1 MYQNAYNSKQNPT
14 FYLCTYVQEAAQMHQ
29 MLFTASTLLVASPT
43 IYNFLEIID
52 MPRFRPMLYMEN
64 QK

>member
-1 MYQNAYNSKQNPT
+1 
-14 FYLCTYVQEAAQMHQ
+14 MHQ
-29 MLFTASTLLVASPT
+29 ILFTASTLLVASPT